1 MARKISK
8 TVQQRQ
14 SARKAAMPEVKKL
27 VKRFGRATISSC
39 LSQLRE
45 LDKQAQRLA
54 ALRKEVRELAR
65 KVR

>member
-1 MARKISK
+1 MKKKSAIVVK
-8 TVQQRQ
+8 RQ
-14 SARKAAMPEVKKL
+14 ASRKAAMPEVRRL
-27 VKRFGRATISSC
+27 VKKYGRATISNC

-54 ALRKEVRELAR
+54 ALKKEVRELAR